1 MTCYID
7 DTDAFVYSKTET
19 PDANMLVGLIIPENE
34 KIPLIQILEGIKS
47 KYNFKGKP
55 IKYTNR
61 GAVEKYY
68 HETIRRPDLHK
79 SLLFHQ
85 NQIKEE
91 IIKKT
96 SGIPFY
102 IVISWQICPGK
113 TTYKNERNGNL
124 GTNFL
129 EILNMSM
136 EYLPKYKDESFEIV
150 LDRFQKGNQE
160 SILEST
166 YANWKESEL
175 KRRLK
180 KTPSLYHYGVTCQ
193 NELLQLTDIIAG
205 TFRTL
210 IQCSINDKPIRSFNY
225 THLVPK
231 LAGYPDNIKGAGLHG
246 PSQYHDK
253 IINVMMEPTPL
264 SILHPLPQ
272 LLQ

>member
-19 PDANMLVGLIIPENE
+19 PDANMLIGLIIPENE
-34 KIPLIQILEGIKS
+34 KIPLIRIMESIKT

-61 GAVEKYY
+61 GVIEKYY

-79 SLLFHQ
+79 SLLLNQ
-85 NQIKEE
+85 NHIKEE

-96 SGIPFY
+96 SGVPFY

-129 EILNMSM
+129 EVLNTSIQ
-136 EYLPKYKDESFEIV
+136 YLPKYKHESFEIV
-150 LDRFQKGNQE
+150 LDRFPKGNQE
-160 SILEST
+160 SILENT

-180 KTPSLYHYGVTCQ
+180 ETSTQYHYGVTCQ

-210 IQCSINDKPIRSFNY
+210 IQCSINDKQIRSYNY
-225 THLVPK
+225 AHLVPK
-231 LAGYPDNIKGAGLHG
+231 LAGYPDNIKGTGLNG
-246 PSQYHDK
+246 PPEYQDK
-253 IINVMMEPTPL
+253 IVETMMRPVQPNL
-264 SILHPLPQ
+264 AIPLPQ